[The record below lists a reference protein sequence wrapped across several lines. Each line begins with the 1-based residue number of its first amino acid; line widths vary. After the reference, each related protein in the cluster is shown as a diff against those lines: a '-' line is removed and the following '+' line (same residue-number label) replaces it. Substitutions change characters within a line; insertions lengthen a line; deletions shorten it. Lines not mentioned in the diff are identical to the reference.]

1 MEKPEPAQV
10 SPAPLTILHHD
21 EHLVFPGYDLM
32 VGKGDKAR
40 DEESGMTSCTARN
53 DGDEAE
59 LPAKGQS
66 SVDVIWY
73 KKHKRKLVIAA
84 IIWFATFS
92 LIPHLLPPFPPYPR
106 YRSRH

>member
-32 VGKGDKAR
+32 VGKGDRAR

-59 LPAKGQS
+59 LPAEGQS
-66 SVDVIWY
+66 SVDVKDCDGW
-73 KKHKRKLVIAA
+73 
-84 IIWFATFS
+84 
-92 LIPHLLPPFPPYPR
+92 
-106 YRSRH
+106 

>member
-1 MEKPEPAQV
+1 MEKPVPAQV

-21 EHLVFPGYDLM
+21 EHLMFPGYDFM
-32 VGKGDKAR
+32 VGKGSRAR
-40 DEESGMTSCTARN
+40 DEESGMTSSTARN

-59 LPAKGQS
+59 LPAEGQS

-84 IIWFATFS
+84 IIWFAAFP
-92 LIPHLLPPFPPYPR
+92 LISHLLPPFPPYH
-106 YRSRH
+106 YYTSCH